1 MIAWEKELKDRFGDR
16 VTFNEV
22 ERLLYSHDMGSLP
35 SLAKSQIKSLPD
47 AVVQPKDAEEL
58 AFLVKLARERRVPLV
73 PRGSASSGYGGTLPV
88 KRGIVIEFS
97 RMNRILAVDPK
108 GQTVTVEAGVIW
120 HTLED
125 YLRRRGL
132 ALRVYPTSARGAT
145 VGGWVAEGGYGV
157 GSFEYGP
164 IGDNVLAVELVT
176 PTGEI
181 KNVTG
186 EELRL
191 VNGWEGI
198 TGFIT
203 KVTLAV
209 RPSEEDILTLGA
221 FSGLEDITDMME
233 ALGRS
238 DLPVWH
244 VSVSTK
250 EYIEKTKEAVK
261 AAGEEEAGVADALPP
276 GKSLLLMVYP
286 RSREDRVRPALE
298 RMIKQHGGE
307 ILSSELARHE
317 WEHRFD
323 PMRLKRL
330 GPSLVPAEAII
341 PVEAF
346 AKTVSQIA
354 KEVKGIAIEGTVIG
368 RNEVTL
374 LGFLL
379 SDERT
384 LAFNLDYTKS
394 LLILDIAERF
404 GGRPYSVGYY
414 FVDSAEKVYGRERL
428 AEIRAYKEK
437 VDPEWLFNPEKIIAR
452 EPNPLAPLMKA
463 ARLGQPLVKLAE
475 NLASRRPKLARKFPE
490 ILSFEAFACTQCG
503 YCRDVCTLYSGR
515 GWESASPRGKWYFL
529 REYLKGNVDFNQE
542 VVETFLLCTTCK
554 RCDEVC
560 QVNIPIQSLW
570 DEMRGELVSRRGFPT
585 FPAFEMMGASF
596 HSDLNIW
603 AEHRENRDAWVPAD
617 VTYLEKGEIGYWA
630 GCTASFVEKDIA
642 QNAVHILKEGGVPF
656 TYLGKDE
663 ACCGVPMLVSGKWD
677 VWEEAVRHN
686 VAEINKRGIKTM
698 VVSCPGCWVALE
710 HFYPVWAK
718 KLGLEWDVHIKHITE
733 VTAEL
738 IRDGKLQFK
747 KPIDLKLTYHDP
759 CHIGRHGGIYEAPR
773 EALRALPGVELV
785 EMEHNRENGLC
796 CGSVLTRIGDPVA
809 SDRIGGKRIAEAEKV
824 GAQQLVTTCPCCEF
838 QLRVSGRSVGSQ
850 LPVRDFASLVAEA
863 LGYATEDP
871 TENVYQ
877 MWDVFKAAIYE
888 MSVPGMVEMMEK
900 LLPQML
906 EMMPESMK
914 GAMGVVKKL
923 PGGVQD
929 VMFGMME
936 SLMPMMMPKMMEQM
950 LPKMLPIIN
959 EYMKEKIPNMP
970 KSMEEIL
977 PKIMPEVMSRLMPT
991 MLPKVLPQVQP
1002 KMMEA
1007 MRGRKAA
1014 S

>member
-1 MIAWEKELKDRFGDR
+1 
-16 VTFNEV
+16 
-22 ERLLYSHDMGSLP
+22 
-35 SLAKSQIKSLPD
+35 
-47 AVVQPKDAEEL
+47 
-58 AFLVKLARERRVPLV
+58 
-73 PRGSASSGYGGTLPV
+73 
-88 KRGIVIEFS
+88 
-97 RMNRILAVDPK
+97 
-108 GQTVTVEAGVIW
+108 
-120 HTLED
+120 
-125 YLRRRGL
+125 
-132 ALRVYPTSARGAT
+132 
-145 VGGWVAEGGYGV
+145 VAEGGYGV
-157 GSFEYGP
+157 GSFEYGS
-164 IGDNVLAVELVT
+164 IGQNVVSVEMVT
-176 PTGEI
+176 PSGEI
-181 KNVTG
+181 RTVSG
-186 EELRL
+186 DELRF
-191 VNGWEGI
+191 VNGLEGI

-203 KVTLAV
+203 RVTLAI
-209 RPSEEDILTLGA
+209 RRAEEDVLTLGA
-221 FSGLEDITDMME
+221 FGSLEDVTRTME
-233 ALGRS
+233 VLGQS

-250 EYIEKTKEAVK
+250 EFVEKTRQA
-261 AAGEEEAGVADALPP
+261 EERLGSGDQEVPA

-286 RSREDRVRPALE
+286 RSREGRVRPALE
-298 RMIKQHGGE
+298 RTIRECGGE
-307 ILSSELARHE
+307 VMGPELARHE

-341 PVEAF
+341 PAGSF
-346 AKTVSQIA
+346 AQTVSEVA
-354 KEVKGIAIEGTVIG
+354 REVKGIAIEGTVIG
-368 RNEVTL
+368 RREVTL

-394 LLILDIAERF
+394 LLILDIAQRF

-414 FVDSAEKVYGRERL
+414 FVDSAERVYGKQRL
-428 AEIRAYKEK
+428 EEIRAYKEK
-437 VDPEWLFNPEKIIAR
+437 VDPNWLFNPEKIIAR
-452 EPNPLAPLMKA
+452 EPNPLAPMMKA
-463 ARLGQPLVKLAE
+463 ARVGQPLVRLAE

-490 ILSFEAFACTQCG
+490 ILGFEAFACTQCG
-503 YCRDVCTLYSGR
+503 YCRDVCTLYGGR

-560 QVNIPIQSLW
+560 QVNIPIQGLW
-570 DEMRGELVSRRGFPT
+570 DEMRGELIQKRGFPT

-603 AEHRENRDAWVPAD
+603 AEHRENRDAWVPND
-617 VTYLEKGEIGYWA
+617 VTYLQKGETGYWA

-642 QNAVHILKEGGVPF
+642 QNAVHILKEGGIPF

-718 KLGLEWDVHIKHITE
+718 KLGLEWDVHIRHITE
-733 VTAEL
+733 VAAEL
-738 IRDGKLQFK
+738 IRDGKLHFK
-747 KPIDLKLTYHDP
+747 KPVDLKLTYHDP
-759 CHIGRHGGIYEAPR
+759 CHIGRHGGIYDAPR
-773 EALRALPGVELV
+773 EALQAIPGVEFV
-785 EMEHNRENGLC
+785 EMEHIRENGLC

-809 SDRIGGKRIAEAEKV
+809 SDRIGGKRIAEAEAV
-824 GAQQLVTTCPCCEF
+824 GADQLVTTCPCCEF
-838 QLRVSGRSVGSQ
+838 QLRVSARSAGSN

-863 LGYATEDP
+863 LGYVTEDP
-871 TENVYQ
+871 TDHVHQ
-877 MWDVFKAAIYE
+877 IWDVFKAAIYE
-888 MSVPGMVEMMEK
+888 MSVPGMVEMMEN
-900 LLPQML
+900 LLPQMM
-906 EMMPESMK
+906 EMMPDSMK

-936 SLMPMMMPKMMEQM
+936 SVMPMMMPKMMDQM
-950 LPKMLPIIN
+950 LPKMLPVIN
-959 EYMKEKIPNMP
+959 QYMKEKIPNMP
-970 KSMEEIL
+970 AAMEEIL
-977 PKIMPEVMSRLMPT
+977 PKIMPEVMARLMPS

-1002 KMMEA
+1002 KMMEV
-1007 MRGRKAA
+1007 MRGKKAA